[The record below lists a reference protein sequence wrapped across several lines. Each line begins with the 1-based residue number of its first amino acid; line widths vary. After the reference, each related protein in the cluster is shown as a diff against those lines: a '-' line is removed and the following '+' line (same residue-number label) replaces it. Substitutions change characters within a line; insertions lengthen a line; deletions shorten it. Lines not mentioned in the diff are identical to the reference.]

1 MELKEQHKRRK
12 GVKTFLRSHKT
23 LLSIIGIVFALCAA
37 DVRWSASATCRGRL
51 AAHMDLRRGRYIV
64 LAYGLPPF
72 GAPEYA
78 RILKEQYAIEFH
90 YVDFCTVSRTLRA
103 YADGHDELSGA
114 AAKRKF
120 GNDVFE
126 KSWKLAQSR
135 SQTHSE

>member
-12 GVKTFLRSHKT
+12 SVKTFLRNHKI
-23 LLSIIGIVFALCAA
+23 LLSIIGIVFALCTA
-37 DVRWSASATCRGRL
+37 DVLWSYSAAWRGRL
-51 AAHMDLRRGRYIV
+51 AARMDLRRGHYIV
-64 LAYGLPPF
+64 LAYGLPSF

-103 YADGHDELSGA
+103 YADGYDELSGA

-120 GNDVFE
+120 GDDVFE

-135 SQTHSE
+135 SEAHLE

>member
-12 GVKTFLRSHKT
+12 SVKTFLRNHKI
-23 LLSIIGIVFALCAA
+23 LLSIIGIVFVLCTANVLWSYLAA
-37 DVRWSASATCRGRL
+37 WRGRL
-51 AAHMDLRRGRYIV
+51 AAHMDLRRGHFIV

-90 YVDFCTVSRTLRA
+90 YVDFCTVSTTLRA
-103 YADGHDELSGA
+103 YADGYDELSGA

-120 GNDVFE
+120 GGDVFE

-135 SQTHSE
+135 SEAHLE